1 MKQVVIALS
10 VLSLLSIPELA
21 AQQARAPQQ
30 QQPATTDWKL
40 SYALG
45 MDSGAKL
52 LTQPI
57 IDPKV
62 FCRAVQDIVTGEPT
76 LLKSEEAA
84 GLQNAYYAKLRKAQ
98 EEIWKEAAEQ
108 NLTAGREFMAK
119 NKQRQEV
126 SITPSGLQYIILR
139 ASEGRRPL
147 ASDLAT
153 VHYKLYLTDG
163 SGVEETYTRGKPVT
177 FPVNSVFPG
186 WIEGLQMMNT
196 GSIYRFF
203 IPSDLAYG
211 KKGRLSIG
219 PNLSLILDI
228 ELLAIAGEP
237 QSLIPEELRD
247 QIEEGL

>member
-21 AQQARAPQQ
+21 AQQGLAPQQ
-30 QQPATTDWKL
+30 QPTTTDWKL

-45 MDSGAKL
+45 MDSGAQL

-62 FCRAVQDIVTGEPT
+62 FCRAVQDVVAGEPT
-76 LLKSEEAA
+76 LLKSKEAA
-84 GLQNAYYAKLRKAQ
+84 RLQNAYSAKLRKVQ
-98 EEIWKEAAEQ
+98 EELWKKAAEK
-108 NLTAGREFMAK
+108 NLIDGREFMAN
-119 NKQRQEV
+119 NKQRPEV
-126 SITPSGLQYIILR
+126 STTPSGLQYITLR
-139 ASEGRRPL
+139 AGEGRRPL
-147 ASDLAT
+147 VSDLAT

-163 SGVEETYTRGKPVT
+163 SGVEETYTRGKPIT

-186 WIEGLQMMNT
+186 WVEGLQMMNT

-203 IPSDLAYG
+203 IPSNLAYG
-211 KKGRLSIG
+211 EKGRRPIG